1 MRPFHLAAL
10 MLSAAALTTTAHG
23 QSAGGRPAQ
32 QPGQPSPNPSGPKKQ
47 EKQFPVP
54 SSWVAMTLNGKPYG
68 GIDRPSFTLD
78 KQYRAKGFGGCN
90 TFSATAYPLR
100 EQRFAVGPL
109 ALTKK
114 QCDKGVMDLERAF
127 FVAMRT
133 AAQWDL
139 DGLNL
144 VIKSPSGELRF
155 ERSI

>member
-1 MRPFHLAAL
+1 MRLFRLAAIA
-10 MLSAAALTTTAHG
+10 MSAAAMTTSV
-23 QSAGGRPAQ
+23 SAGGRS
-32 QPGQPSPNPSGPKKQ
+32 GQSSQGEPKKPSVLQRQ

-54 SSWVAMTLNGKPYG
+54 SSWVVMTLNGKPYSG
-68 GIDRPSFTLD
+68 ADRPSFSLD
-78 KQYRAKGFGGCN
+78 KQYRARGFGGCN
-90 TFSATAYPLR
+90 TFSTTAYPLR

-114 QCDKGVMDLERAF
+114 QCDKGVMELERAF

-133 AAQWDL
+133 AMQWDL

-144 VIKSPSGELRF
+144 VIKGQNGELRF